1 MRPKS
6 RCYHGMFNEDG
17 EYRPHISEIDG
28 IYRCSICKK
37 IDASGKYE
45 LLEEFFIGKAANAP
59 AQFFNNIPDDI
70 IDKIISKKFN
80 INQ

>member
-1 MRPKS
+1 MKPIQ
-6 RCYHGMFNEDG
+6 CYHGMFEDG

-28 IYRCSICKK
+28 VYRCSICKK

-59 AQFFNNIPDDI
+59 DQFLEDIPDDVI
-70 IDKIISKKFN
+70 EKIINNRRNS
-80 INQ
+80 I